1 MATTGLG
8 VTIGSYSLRAVK
20 LRRKGSGYVVQR
32 VFADRL
38 NDETRSVAGRALAA
52 KSIRGAPATVGLTGR
67 DVIIR
72 YSQVPPVP
80 EWRLRT
86 LMKFEVDEV
95 GSQSGGDVSAD
106 YRKLRLP
113 DPEGE
118 RADDTILVAL
128 ARNTYLDRLIRS
140 CGAGGVKVGATC
152 PNSIALFNAFAVNA
166 TYGEDETSLLV
177 NIGAED
183 LDIAIQQGGELLFAR
198 NATPGGAAFTE
209 AIQQAFNTSP
219 GKADQMKIAK
229 GDVTPRGQAKYPD
242 PTSEKVANAI
252 MGVAGQLSSLIQSTL
267 MIARAQAKLPDLKI
281 DRVLLA
287 GGGASLKG
295 LDLYLKQAMGIPVER
310 LDPFAIS
317 DLSSLPDDERA
328 LAERAPH
335 EFAVA
340 VGLAQQRLDPL
351 AFDLEVLPA
360 ALRRRRD
367 FVTKGVWAAGAGVLA
382 LLILGALY
390 QGRNAA
396 GEEGRVAS
404 QKLRKLRQDAE
415 RQDGRFRDVLA
426 VEQELA
432 VKHQL
437 LGDVLAPGTLFARTW
452 SVLEDNLASIRDVYI
467 NGVQLHVVQRANEF
481 PYYKERRGDKA
492 SGYEKTSR
500 RHGFRREPTV
510 IVRGRISG
518 KEVAAAVYQVFVE
531 GCSSNDQGLVV
542 ETLKRLRPGS
552 GGRDATFE
560 LLFRPGYVIETVV
573 EDGADPIPVL
583 LTDLTLEDPEDPQ
596 AILGRRADGVRVR
609 VPLDRA
615 TKRRNRDLID
625 DLKAQAE
632 ASAPVEDED
641 EDDDDEKRNK

>member
-38 NDETRSVAGRALAA
+38 NDETRAVAGRALAA
-52 KSIRGAPATVGLTGR
+52 KGIRGAPATVGLTGR

-80 EWRLRT
+80 DWRLRN

-106 YRKLRLP
+106 YRKLNLP
-113 DPEGE
+113 DPDGE

-128 ARNTYLDRLIRS
+128 ARNAYLDRLIRS
-140 CGAGGVKVGATC
+140 CGAGGVRVGATC
-152 PNSIALFNAFAVNA
+152 PNSLAVFNAFAVNA
-166 TYGEDETSLLV
+166 TYGEDETCLLV

-198 NATPGGAAFTE
+198 NATPGGSAFTD
-209 AIQQAFNTSP
+209 AIEQAFSTSA
-219 GKADQMKIAK
+219 GKAEQMKIAK
-229 GDVTPRGQAKYPD
+229 ADVTPRGQAKYPD

-267 MIARAQAKLPDLKI
+267 MIARAQAKLPDLKV

-317 DLSSLPDDERA
+317 DLSGLPDDERE
-328 LAERAPH
+328 LAEKAPH

-340 VGLAQQRLDPL
+340 VGLAQLHLDPL

-367 FVTKGVWAAGAGVLA
+367 FVTKGIYAAGAAVVAVG
-382 LLILGALY
+382 ILGILY
-390 QGRNAA
+390 NSRISAA
-396 GEEGRVAS
+396 AEGRAALS
-404 QKLRKLRQDAE
+404 KLRGLRAQAE
-415 RQDGRFRDVLA
+415 RQDGRFRDVLQA
-426 VEQELA
+426 EQELA

-437 LGDVLAPGTLFARTW
+437 LGDVMAPGALFARTW
-452 SVLEDNLASIRDVYI
+452 SVLEDNLAAQRDVYLD
-467 NGVQLHVVQRANEF
+467 GVQLRVVENSNEF
-481 PYYKERRGDKA
+481 PYYRERRRDKA
-492 SGYEKTSR
+492 SGYERTSR
-500 RHGFRREPTV
+500 RYGVRRVPAMS
-510 IVRGRISG
+510 VRGNISG
-518 KEVAAAVYQVFVE
+518 KDRADQVYADFVR
-531 GCSSNDQGLVV
+531 GCKENTLGLVV
-542 ETLKRLRPGS
+542 ETVKRLRQ
-552 GGRDATFE
+552 GGTGKDASFE
-560 LLFRPGYVIETVV
+560 LMFRPGSVV
-573 EDGADPIPVL
+573 EVVVEEGADPLAVT
-583 LTDLTLEDPEDPQ
+583 LTDLSVDDAEEPTV
-596 AILGRRADGVRVR
+596 IRGRGADGVQVEI
-609 VPLDRA
+609 PLDRA
-615 TKRRNRDLID
+615 TERKNRDLVTE
-625 DLKAQAE
+625 LKAQA
-632 ASAPVEDED
+632 AAAAPPLTDEEDEKD
-641 EDDDDEKRNK
+641 K